1 MMRWPSELFKLG
13 WKPLRAV
20 SCALR
25 MKELHRTVPMPALR
39 IAALPLACLLA
50 AAGPS
55 RAEDRWTPDLTYG
68 QLAEK
73 ARAGS
78 GYFQGLLG
86 MYLLMGEMGLS
97 VNVELAR
104 QWSEAAA
111 KNKHPFGV
119 FNLAKLALL
128 NGEFDKAA
136 SLYQDAALR
145 LERQASGG
153 DPVALFCM
161 GEIEWMTPPRNGPRA
176 LMRLSRSAEAGF
188 PRAQA
193 SLGALSIKHKDELPS
208 EEFGVS
214 KGIAYLSAAARSRSA
229 TARYNLG
236 LAYFFGEGVPHD
248 AKKAASWFR
257 LAAGQNFL
265 EAQYSLGLM
274 LVEGATDVPKNVP
287 EGARLLKLA
296 AASGHFG
303 AKEDL
308 YKLGLGSRPRG
319 AEGEAPAPAPSIA
332 TEDVGA
338 LEQAKKL
345 YGEKK
350 YAEAFRR
357 FDALARK
364 KNAEAAR
371 YLGVMSLAGRGCEK
385 NVSLAR
391 RWLQYAASLG
401 DASAANILEKYAE
414 LFR

>member
-1 MMRWPSELFKLG
+1 MKARCQKFLILPAFK
-13 WKPLRAV
+13 AV
-20 SCALR
+20 VL
-25 MKELHRTVPMPALR
+25 LT
-39 IAALPLACLLA
+39 CLLA
-50 AAGPS
+50 GLYQS
-55 RAEDRWTPDLTYG
+55 RAADRWTPDLTYG
-68 QLAEK
+68 QLTQK

-104 QWSEAAA
+104 QWTEAAA
-111 KNKHPFGV
+111 RNKHPFGD
-119 FNLAKLALL
+119 FNLANLALL
-128 NGEFDKAA
+128 DGEFDKAA

-161 GEIEWMTPPRNGPRA
+161 GEIEWTIPPRNAPRA
-176 LMRLSRSAEAGF
+176 LMCLRKSAEAGF

-193 SLGALSIKHKDELPS
+193 SLGALSLKLKDELPS

-214 KGIAYLSAAARSRSA
+214 KAIAYLSAAARSRSA
-229 TARYNLG
+229 TARHNLG

-257 LAAGQNFL
+257 FAAEQNFL

-274 LVEGATDVPKNVP
+274 LVEGETGLPKNVP
-287 EGARLLKLA
+287 EGVRLLKLA
-296 AASGHFG
+296 AASGHLG

-308 YKLGLGSRPRG
+308 YKLGLGVRPSG
-319 AEGEAPAPAPSIA
+319 AGAGTPAVAPPVSAEGS
-332 TEDVGA
+332 GS
-338 LEQAKKL
+338 LEQVKKL
-345 YGEKK
+345 YHEKK

-364 KNAEAAR
+364 GNAEAAR

-385 NVSLAR
+385 NVSHAK
-391 RWLQYAASLG
+391 RWLQYSAGLG